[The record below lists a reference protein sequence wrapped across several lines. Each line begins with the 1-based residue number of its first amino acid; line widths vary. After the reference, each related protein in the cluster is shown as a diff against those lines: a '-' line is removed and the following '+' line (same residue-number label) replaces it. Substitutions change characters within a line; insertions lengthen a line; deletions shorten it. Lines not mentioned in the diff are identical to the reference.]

1 MLLAA
6 GYQEKARE
14 LIGDRVFQAHQV
26 YGTLLAARYKEK
38 ACELIGLMVF
48 QMERVEGRSS
58 WYGLGKISGSK
69 V

>member
-38 ACELIGLMVF
+38 ACELIGLIIF
-48 QMERVEGRSS
+48 
-58 WYGLGKISGSK
+58 
-69 V
+69 

>member
-1 MLLAA
+1 MLAA

-38 ACELIGLMVF
+38 ACELIGPIVF
-48 QMERVEGRSS
+48 RAERVEGRSS
-58 WYGLGKISGSK
+58 WYGLGNVAGSR